1 MYLGDELP
9 EKIDNTEDGQGK
21 KVQVELDNYL
31 DRQQQNLMSK
41 EVHKRQ
47 EGLDRTCPP
56 ILENLSQF
64 LR

>member
-9 EKIDNTEDGQGK
+9 EERYGQGK
-21 KVQVELDNYL
+21 KVQVQLDSHL